1 MDSVQGRDSPSGR
14 HQATGFYASLPP
26 IAAYLER
33 GIFRDQQDLESQWV
47 SESLL
52 PLIALIIGV
61 YSVESSGILIFRDI
75 TKLTDKPLQSEG
87 DDRQLLA
94 DYAPDRIVF
103 SLKQKVPTEKP
114 KEFALVSPFPF
125 LLVPIL
131 SKPSYLVPP

>member
-1 MDSVQGRDSPSGR
+1 MDALRQQDSTR
-14 HQATGFYASLPP
+14 LYLQLPP
-26 IAAYLER
+26 IWKEVYFETSKNSSL
-33 GIFRDQQDLESQWV
+33 
-47 SESLL
+47 SEYQSHCLR
-52 PLIALIIGV
+52 LIALIIEV
-61 YSVESSGILIFRDI
+61 HSVESSGILIFRDI
-75 TKLTDKPLQSEG
+75 TKLTDKPLAKEG

-125 LLVPIL
+125 LLVPII